1 MADPK
6 NPDTTRP
13 FPRDAKE
20 TTRPIPSVSD
30 KTAPIAPG
38 GSEITRPTLSI
49 TKPTVVFPREATR
62 PIPPVR
68 SATGTRTPAVKSGT
82 GIPTVNR
89 PSGTRTPAVRS
100 SSTRTPA
107 VRSSSTR
114 TPAVRRTGTTPRV
127 SQTNPAIRPD
137 LMTEGMKAHRRE
149 VERKKR
155 RAALER
161 MRMEAELS
169 EGWRRIFKTT
179 GVLILVLALVY
190 GYWRVQQAYGNRWPL
205 MAVWLMMAFFILSGF
220 AWILWYMNKSDI

>member
-13 FPRDAKE
+13 FSRDPKE
-20 TTRPIPSVSD
+20 TTRPVPGISD
-30 KTAPIAPG
+30 KTAPISPG
-38 GSEITRPTLSI
+38 ASEITRPTLSI

-62 PIPPVR
+62 PVPPVR
-68 SATGTRTPAVKSGT
+68 SATGTRTPALKSGVR
-82 GIPTVNR
+82 IPAVNR
-89 PSGTRTPAVRS
+89 P

-107 VRSSSTR
+107 VGSSSAR
-114 TPAVRRTGTTPRV
+114 TPAVRRTGTSPRV

-137 LMTEGMKAHRRE
+137 LLTEGMKARRRE
-149 VERKKR
+149 IERKKR

-161 MRMEAELS
+161 MRMESELS

-205 MAVWLMMAFFILSGF
+205 MAVWLMMAFFILTGF